1 MHSQRYF
8 FPYIF
13 GRLRYIK
20 NKVQCFFSTHHY
32 YLSDL
37 KHRLDWEVAISNAKI
52 WYRKKR
58 RSHTTYVD
66 STDLPAIMIEWDHLL
81 VAVKNECVEYFSYNS
96 FVNNSCDWLISL
108 LMAVINSSSDLKSS
122 IGRMYS
128 VITNCNTKIQ
138 KDSNFK
144 CWRQHWII
152 EISET

>member
-13 GRLRYIK
+13 GRLHYIK
-20 NKVQCFFSTHHY
+20 NKVQCFYFHLPL
-32 YLSDL
+32 LSI
-37 KHRLDWEVAISNAKI
+37 RLETQTWLRSSDKQRKNMIQ
-52 WYRKKR
+52 KKR

>member
-20 NKVQCFFSTHHY
+20 NKVQYFYFHLPL
-32 YLSDL
+32 LSI
-37 KHRLDWEVAISNAKI
+37 RLETQTSLRSSDKQRKNMLQ
-52 WYRKKR
+52 KKR
-58 RSHTTYVD
+58 RHTTYKD

-96 FVNNSCDWLISL
+96 FVNSSCDWLISL

-128 VITNCNTKIQ
+128 VITNYNTKIQ

-144 CWRQHWII
+144 CWRQH
-152 EISET
+152 